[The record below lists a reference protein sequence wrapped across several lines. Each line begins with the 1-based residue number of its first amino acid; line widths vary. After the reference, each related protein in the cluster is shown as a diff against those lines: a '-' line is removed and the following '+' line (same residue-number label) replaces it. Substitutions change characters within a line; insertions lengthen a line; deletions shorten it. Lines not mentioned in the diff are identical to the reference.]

1 MSSNENWWETS
12 GHEPV
17 LVTGS
22 IRSGTTF
29 VGKVLSFG
37 SEYVYI
43 NEPFNLHNNAIYD
56 LGWKRQYQY
65 INEESGKKMEYQ
77 IAGAFRLSGNIFV
90 KRNNLLRKKG
100 LRNIYH
106 SLNRVVM
113 GLPQRVIVKD
123 PIALSSANWIA
134 KTFHAKVVI
143 TMRHPASYVLSLK
156 KLGWCPTMN
165 SFLDQP
171 DLMHDFLMPYKA
183 EMEALKDID
192 KYDLR
197 LAILSWNIANSM
209 AYQMLQ
215 TNNDI
220 ILVRHEDI
228 SANPVEEFCKLF
240 KKLNQPFTQDIIN
253 FIEENSSSD
262 NPISTLASD
271 PHSIAINSKANT
283 GLWRQLLSNSEIEQI
298 KEGTKDI
305 FKHFYTPEEW

>member
-1 MSSNENWWETS
+1 
-12 GHEPV
+12 
-17 LVTGS
+17 
-22 IRSGTTF
+22 
-29 VGKVLSFG
+29 
-37 SEYVYI
+37 
-43 NEPFNLHNNAIYD
+43 
-56 LGWKRQYQY
+56 
-65 INEESGKKMEYQ
+65 MEYQ